1 MYVEQNQTH
10 GNAAIAGDS
19 VNDAGPALAM
29 VYSPRQYWRMTYT
42 PAEALDKG
50 TLFEELW
57 KPLSGV
63 CPEEGGNPG

>member
-1 MYVEQNQTH
+1 MYVEQNQTQ
-10 GNAAIAGDS
+10 GNIAIAGDFAT
-19 VNDAGPALAM
+19 DPGPALAM
-29 VYSPRQYWRMTYT
+29 VYSPRQYWRMIYT

-63 CPEEGGNPG
+63 CPEEGGSEG